1 MESGEGGKNHEYVF
15 QNFITNYLKVV
26 YYRFNLVYEIRL
38 LLLIKI
44 ALKQILKKYQDL
56 FIK

>member
-38 LLLIKI
+38 LI